1 MSKLASTLLA
11 LVVLA
16 FASGPGTAQE
26 PPPADP
32 SDLVNTLLTG
42 LLGFQELTG
51 PELQREVAEA
61 GGIPFRADVPLDFM
75 TRAELSRYVRE
86 LLDAEYPE
94 AKARIDQRT
103 LVAFDLLA
111 PQTDLRALRARVLED
126 NIAGFYDERP
136 GRKRLYAVSADRR
149 LSPANQLI
157 LSHEL
162 RHALQDQYVDL
173 HAQLPDAVGDFD
185 DRRVAW
191 VSLLEGDATLVMERF
206 LLRRLPGAEADGA
219 LSGLSLPTA
228 PEVPGAPP
236 VVRDQ
241 LVLPYLI
248 GLDFVRALW
257 QRGGATAIR
266 QAWARPPESSE
277 QVLHPEKYFARESPR
292 PVDVSYT
299 PKGGRL
305 LNEGVLGELFA
316 RTLLGEG
323 EERGAEGWGGD
334 GFRVW
339 DLGGRTLL
347 VWRSVWDR
355 PEDARTFEAAARRR
369 FAAAHGDPEWRSGS
383 AVYSGGSWRW
393 ALAPR
398 AGGVQLVA
406 SDDGA
411 ALADA
416 LRALPGEGAPEPGRA
431 GAP

>member
-42 LLGFQELTG
+42 LLGFQELSG

-61 GGIPFRADVPLDFM
+61 GGIPFRADVRLDFM
-75 TRAELSRYVRE
+75 TRADLSRYVRE

-111 PQTDLRALRARVLED
+111 PQTDLRALRGRVLED
-126 NIAGFYDERP
+126 NIAGF
-136 GRKRLYAVSADRR
+136 AVSADRR

-241 LVLPYLI
+241 LVLPYLV

-257 QRGGATAIR
+257 QRGGATAIQ

-305 LNEGVLGELFA
+305 LNEQ
-316 RTLLGEG
+316 
-323 EERGAEGWGGD
+323 RGG
-334 GFRVW
+334 
-339 DLGGRTLL
+339 
-347 VWRSVWDR
+347 
-355 PEDARTFEAAARRR
+355 
-369 FAAAHGDPEWRSGS
+369 
-383 AVYSGGSWRW
+383 
-393 ALAPR
+393 
-398 AGGVQLVA
+398 AG
-406 SDDGA
+406 
-411 ALADA
+411 
-416 LRALPGEGAPEPGRA
+416 
-431 GAP
+431 

>member
-1 MSKLASTLLA
+1 MSKPARFLLA

-16 FASGPGTAQE
+16 LVAGAARAQE
-26 PPPADP
+26 PPPTDQ
-32 SDLVNTLLTG
+32 SDLINTLLSG
-42 LLGFQELTG
+42 LLGFHDLTG

-75 TRAELSRYVRE
+75 TRADLSRYVRE

-94 AKARIDQRT
+94 AKARVDQRT

-136 GRKRLYAVSADRR
+136 GHKRLYAVSADRR

-162 RHALQDQYVDL
+162 RHALQDQYVNL
-173 HAQLPDAVGDFD
+173 HEQLPDAVGDFD

-206 LLRRLPGAEADGA
+206 LLRRLPGAEAGGE

-241 LVLPYLI
+241 LVQPYLV
-248 GLDFVRALW
+248 GLEFVRAIW
-257 QRGGATAIR
+257 QRGGAEAVQR
-266 QAWARPPESSE
+266 AWARPPESTE

-292 PVDVSYT
+292 PVEVSYA
-299 PKGGRL
+299 PRGGRL

-323 EERGAEGWGGD
+323 EERSAEGWGGD
-334 GFRVW
+334 SFRVW
-339 DLGGRTLL
+339 DVGGRTLL
-347 VWRSVWDR
+347 VWQSVWDR
-355 PEDARTFEAAARRR
+355 PEDARAFEAAARRR
-369 FAAAHGDPEWRSGS
+369 FTAAHGAPEWRSGS
-383 AVYSGGSWRW
+383 AVYAGGSWRW
-393 ALAPR
+393 ALASR
-398 AGGVQLVA
+398 AGGLQLVA
-406 SDDGA
+406 SDDA
-411 ALADA
+411 ASLAEA
-416 LRALPGEGAPEPGRA
+416 LRALPGDGARETGRA